1 MMEILDRGKYNEYE
15 EFVQGHKNGGFCQS
29 VNWAKLKNTWGHD
42 IVVARDENGKIVGGM
57 LVLIKKAPLD
67 FSMLYSPH
75 GPVCDFDDEKVLK
88 ELVDGIYALS
98 KKHKGFLFKCD
109 PYIREEE
116 ESYIQ
121 NFLSLGFKHKR
132 HAEEFDTIQRRFVY
146 ILPDI
151 KGKTE
156 EEVINSFSQKTRYNI
171 RVAIKKGVECRV
183 CGKEGLDDYM
193 RISAIT
199 AKRDNF
205 DDRPKEYLERM
216 LDCFGD
222 KIRVYLCYYN
232 GIAVSGA
239 ICSQYAG
246 KTSYIFG
253 ASDNQYRNVMPNYL
267 MQWEMIKWAL
277 QNGDYIYDF
286 LGIPV
291 NCDENSP
298 MYGVYRFKRG
308 FNGEAVG
315 YAGEFDLVLNP
326 LVNTAFNTAMSA
338 KKQINK
344 LRHHR

>member
-1 MMEILDRGKYNEYE
+1 MEILEKEKYNEYE
-15 EFVQGHKNGGFCQS
+15 EFVKGHRNGGFCQS
-29 VNWAKLKNTWGHD
+29 ICWAKLKNTWGHE
-42 IVVARDENGKIVGGM
+42 VVVSRDREGKIKGGM
-57 LVLIKKAPLD
+57 LILIKKAPLGY
-67 FSMLYSPH
+67 SMLYSPH
-75 GPVCDFDDEKVLK
+75 GPVCDFDDMETLDDLK
-88 ELVDGIYALS
+88 KGVYAVS

-116 ESYIQ
+116 ENYIQ
-121 NFLSLGFKHKR
+121 SFLSLGFSHKR

-151 KGKTE
+151 QGKTE
-156 EEVINSFSQKTRYNI
+156 DEVINSFSQKTRYNI
-171 RVAIKKGVECRV
+171 RVAMRKGVECRV

-216 LDCFGD
+216 IDSFEGQ
-222 KIRVYLCYYN
+222 IRVYLCYYN
-232 GIAVSGA
+232 GKAISGA

-253 ASDNQYRNVMPNYL
+253 ASDNEYRNVMPNYL

-277 QNGDYIYDF
+277 EGNCYIYDF

-298 MYGVYRFKRG
+298 MYGVYRFKKG
-308 FNGEAVG
+308 FNGEVVG
-315 YAGEFDLVLNP
+315 YAGEFDLVLNRA
-326 LVNTAFNTAMSA
+326 VNSAFNLAMST
-338 KKQINK
+338 KKFINK
-344 LRHHR
+344 LRHNR